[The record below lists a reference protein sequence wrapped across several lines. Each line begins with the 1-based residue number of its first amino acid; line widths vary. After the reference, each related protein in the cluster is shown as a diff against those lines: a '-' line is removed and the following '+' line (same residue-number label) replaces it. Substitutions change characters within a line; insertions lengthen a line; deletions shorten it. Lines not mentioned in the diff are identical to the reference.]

1 MTPRDFFYT
10 VAEMR
15 SAQIAYFANRQQNV
29 LRACKKLE
37 SIVDQEIARVLS
49 IDKQKGDAI

>member
-1 MTPRDFFYT
+1 MTHRDFFYY
-10 VAEMR
+10 VAQMR

-37 SIVDQEIARVLS
+37 SIVDKEIARVLA
-49 IDKQKGDAI
+49 IEGQKDA